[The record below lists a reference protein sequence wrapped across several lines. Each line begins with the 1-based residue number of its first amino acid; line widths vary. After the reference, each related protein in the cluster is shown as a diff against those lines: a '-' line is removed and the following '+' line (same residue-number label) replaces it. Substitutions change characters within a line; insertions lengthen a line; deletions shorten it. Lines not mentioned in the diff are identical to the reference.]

1 MEAEAIRE
9 TKQARRTAQRRRQHV
24 QRERLHV
31 SPASGDRDFPVDNLD
46 DITPFDEIITL
57 DD

>member
-1 MEAEAIRE
+1 
-9 TKQARRTAQRRRQHV
+9 
-24 QRERLHV
+24 V